1 MNLNEILPLINSLV
15 VNYAT
20 KIALALVT
28 LIVGLWVIGLIAKM
42 LTKSMESRKI
52 DSSIKPFLISL
63 VSVSLRI
70 VLLISVAS
78 ILGIETTSFV
88 AIVGS
93 VGLAV
98 GLALQGSLANFA
110 GSVLILVFKPF
121 KVGDI
126 IQAQGQIGM
135 VKEIQTFNTTLL
147 SPDNKLIILPNGA
160 LAGGSIVNLSA
171 EETRRLDFVFRLDS
185 AVDID
190 RVRRILLEIAQ
201 KEPFA
206 LKTPASGVV
215 VSGFF
220 DNGIEMTLNIWVK
233 STDFVA
239 SYWGILFNLNEAVA
253 HAFRKEGINAPQQV
267 RQVVVNQK

>member
-1 MNLNEILPLINSLV
+1 MNFEEIIPLINNLV

-20 KIALALVT
+20 KIVLALAT
-28 LIVGLWVIGLIAKM
+28 LIIGLWIIGLISKV
-42 LTKSMESRKI
+42 LSKSMESRKI
-52 DSSIKPFLISL
+52 DNSIKPFLVNL

-88 AIVGS
+88 AIIGS

-126 IQAQGQIGM
+126 IQAQGQIGT

-147 SPDNKLIILPNGA
+147 SPDNKLIILPNGS

-171 EETRRLDFVFRLDS
+171 EETRRLDFIFRLES
-185 AVDID
+185 SVDIGK
-190 RVRRILLEIAQ
+190 VRSILLDIAQ
-201 KEPFA
+201 KEPLS
-206 LKTPASGVV
+206 LKTPAAGVV

-220 DNGIEMTLNIWVK
+220 DNGIEITLNVWVK
-233 STDFVA
+233 SSDFVA
-239 SYWGILFNLNEAVA
+239 SYWGILFNLNENVA
-253 HAFRKEGINAPQQV
+253 NAFRKEGINAPQQV
-267 RQVVVNQK
+267 RQVFMTQK

>member
-1 MNLNEILPLINSLV
+1 MNLNEFVPIINNLV

-20 KIALALVT
+20 KIALALIT
-28 LIVGLWVIGLIAKM
+28 LIIGLWVIGLISKI
-42 LTKSMESRKI
+42 LSKSMETRKI
-52 DSSIKPFLISL
+52 DSSIKPFLLSL

-110 GSVLILVFKPF
+110 GSVLILIFKPF

-126 IQAQGQIGM
+126 IQAQGHIGT
-135 VKEIQTFNTTLL
+135 VKEIQTFNTVLL
-147 SPDNKLIILPNGA
+147 TPDNKIIILPNGA
-160 LAGGSIVNLSA
+160 LAGGAIVNLSA
-171 EETRRLDFVFRLDS
+171 EENRRLDFIFRLEPS
-185 AVDID
+185 VDISK
-190 RVRRILLEIAQ
+190 VRNALLNIAQ
-201 KEPFA
+201 KEPLCLSA
-206 LKTPASGVV
+206 PTAGVV

-220 DNGIEMTLNIWVK
+220 DNGIEVTLNMWVK
-233 STDFVA
+233 SKDFVA
-239 SYWGILFNLNEAVA
+239 SYWGILFSINENVLD
-253 HAFRKEGINAPQQV
+253 AFRKENIKPPQQV
-267 RQVVVNQK
+267 RQVFLYQK